1 MDNNIFEFPARM
13 SDGRFITDYSP
24 NCMLNNKYQQ
34 SMNSFE
40 YRNYLTNNSNQIVD
54 NINQTNNQL
63 YSCLSCSGNLN
74 PSSKYKLNCNEI
86 NCQLD
91 IINKNGIALN

>member
-34 SMNSFE
+34 SMNLF
-40 YRNYLTNNSNQIVD
+40 Y
-54 NINQTNNQL
+54 
-63 YSCLSCSGNLN
+63 
-74 PSSKYKLNCNEI
+74 
-86 NCQLD
+86 
-91 IINKNGIALN
+91 

>member
-24 NCMLNNKYQQ
+24 NCILNNKYQQ

-40 YRNYLTNNSNQIVD
+40 YRNYLTNNSDQIVD

-63 YSCLSCSGNLN
+63 YSCSSCGGNQN
-74 PSSKYKLNCNEI
+74 PPSKYKLNCNEV